1 MNIHEIYVLQNLFI
15 CLCLDLYFECLDL
28 YFECLDLYF
37 GCLDLDRN
45 GARDQGPGP
54 GPGPGP
60 NHESYPSYWINKY
73 ITPFY
78 VFELGV
84 PNQRACGASPTSAK
98 TRPWNFGPC
107 TLCILSFLLLL
118 AWCAQSACLRRFAD
132 LKKTRPWDF
141 GPCVL
146 CFLLFFYVFLAWCAQ
161 SACLRRF
168 ADLRKNTTLE
178 FWTMYPMYFVIF
190 CCF

>member
-1 MNIHEIYVLQNLFI
+1 MFYIIFS
-15 CLCLDLYFECLDL
+15 CLCMDL

-45 GARDQGPGP
+45 GTRDQGPGPGPGSRDQGRDQEPGTRAGTRDQGPGPGPGTRDQGPGPGPGTKDQGPGTRAGTRDEGPGP

-84 PNQRACGASPTSAK
+84 PNQRACGASPTSEK

-107 TLCILSFLLLL
+107 TLCILSF
-118 AWCAQSACLRRFAD
+118 
-132 LKKTRPWDF
+132 
-141 GPCVL
+141 
-146 CFLLFFYVFLAWCAQ
+146 
-161 SACLRRF
+161 
-168 ADLRKNTTLE
+168 
-178 FWTMYPMYFVIF
+178 